1 MAKAYPRGRVLIGH
15 VKIVVL
21 VSLETIDLVCECAGP
36 GRGELVS
43 AVWCVRV
50 TGPNYDLHPT
60 AHVLHREQEPWGR
73 AASDLNHILSYHTGY
88 GSCPHR
94 PVTRHRAHTVYSCSR
109 LSLYIYWPG

>member
-1 MAKAYPRGRVLIGH
+1 M
-15 VKIVVL
+15 L

-60 AHVLHREQEPWGR
+60 AHVLHREQELIDVARDKVAVIG
-73 AASDLNHILSYHTGY
+73 TC
-88 GSCPHR
+88 GSKGCEGFTARIAQER
-94 PVTRHRAHTVYSCSR
+94 PALQKPMNKAFVERTIATR
-109 LSLYIYWPG
+109 